1 MDRFVVLAAVTVIFM
16 AVIVPAALFWHGR
29 LSPRAHMRRRV
40 EALGALF
47 AERPVI
53 GEGRGEGGGEGDA
66 GVRRRLIQGKLK
78 ELERQ
83 RSRDRRNTVRH
94 LILQSGLALSLRGF
108 VIGSAVFGLAAGG
121 LLASSGMGKAVCLI
135 GALGAALGPPRLMLK
150 ILIKRRQKRFTQ
162 HFADALDILVRGTRS
177 GLPVGECL
185 RIVARES
192 PDPVGPEFD
201 FLTESQ
207 RVGMTM
213 KQALARSLERM
224 PVTELQFFATVLLIQ
239 QQTGGNM
246 ASTLENLSTV
256 LRLRKRLVDKIAA
269 FSSEAKASAM
279 IIGSLPFFVTGI
291 LALVNPEYIGL
302 LFTERLGNVLLVG
315 GMTWMA
321 IGILVMH
328 QMINFDQ

>member
-1 MDRFVVLAAVTVIFM
+1 MDRFVALAAVTVIFM

-29 LSPRAHMRRRV
+29 LSPPAHMRRRV
-40 EALGALF
+40 AALGALF
-47 AERPVI
+47 AERPS
-53 GEGRGEGGGEGDA
+53 GGEGDA
-66 GVRRRLIQGKLK
+66 GVRRRLIQSKLK

-135 GALGAALGPPRLMLK
+135 GALGAALGPPRLLLK
-150 ILIKRRQKRFTQ
+150 ILIKRRQKRFTH

-224 PVTELQFFATVLLIQ
+224 PVTELQFFSIVLLIQ
-239 QQTGGNM
+239 QQTGGNL
-246 ASTLENLSTV
+246 AATLENLSNV
-256 LRLRKRLVDKIAA
+256 LRCRRRLIDKIAA
-269 FSSEAKASAM
+269 LSSEAKASAA
-279 IIGSLPFFVTGI
+279 IIGSLPFLVGGA
-291 LALVNPEYIGL
+291 LALVNPDYIGL
-302 LFTERLGNVLLVG
+302 LFSERVGNFLIFG
-315 GMTWMA
+315 GLIWMA
-321 IGILVMH
+321 LGIFVMH
-328 QMINFDQ
+328 QMINFDL